1 MHDALSWADYSWLVI
16 YMERISRPMTTLSRL
31 DTLDSKDYLDRI
43 EFARGSGADALAP
56 SSSLLRNL
64 HRAHMLLVPF
74 ENLSIHYDQPIVL
87 DEAALFDK
95 IVRRR
100 RGGFCFELNGLFAWL
115 LRALG
120 FTVTLHSANV
130 ARADGTFTA
139 DFDHLALQVHDLDG
153 ANWLVDVGF
162 GDLFA
167 WPLRLKPAVEQDG
180 GDGHHYRLSR
190 PGARSGSDIG
200 ASRDSTSEHWL
211 LQRDGEAGWEPQYR
225 FTLHPY
231 ALPDFSERC
240 LYLQT
245 SPESP
250 FTKKRVCTLAVA
262 DGRVTL
268 SDLRLIETTRGE
280 RKERTLESEDEYLAV
295 LSDRFGVVI

>member
-1 MHDALSWADYSWLVI
+1 MTSLSN
-16 YMERISRPMTTLSRL
+16 L

-43 EFARGSGADALAP
+43 ECARGIGVDSLAA
-56 SSSLLRNL
+56 SSSLLQDL
-64 HRAHMLLVPF
+64 HRAHMLSVPF
-74 ENLSIHYDQPIVL
+74 ENLSIYYHQPIVL
-87 DEAALFDK
+87 DETALFNK

-115 LRALG
+115 LRTLG

-139 DFDHLALQVHDLDG
+139 DFDHLALQAHNLDG

-162 GDLFA
+162 GDLFMF
-167 WPLRLKPAVEQDG
+167 PVRLRPDIEQDG
-180 GDGHHYRLSR
+180 GDGHQYRLSR
-190 PGARSGSDIG
+190 PGTPSGADG
-200 ASRDSTSEHWL
+200 GDSIDSPSEHWL
-211 LQRDGEAGWEPQYR
+211 LQRDGEAGWKTQYR
-225 FTLHPY
+225 FTLRPY
-231 ALPDFSERC
+231 TLPDFSDRC
-240 LYLQT
+240 HYLQT

-250 FTKKRVCTLAVA
+250 FTQKRVCSLALA

-268 SDLRLIETTRGE
+268 SDLRLVETKRGE
-280 RKERTLESEDEYLAV
+280 RKERMLGSEGEYLAV